1 MNPKI
6 NSIQKMETGSTS
18 RIIGFLTIATIILTA
33 YYLIEGCFLKEGFM
47 PSSLFKLSLIRISS
61 AIIIPLYIAI
71 SGLKKQSLDSSGAL
85 LGVLVAFVLT
95 ITRWCFLWSL
105 MAFFVTSSKA
115 TKYKQEIKKRIE
127 GDAFKPGGQRNWIQV
142 ICNGG
147 VALFMAVQ
155 YLHSIGLEKVI
166 LFAFYK
172 LLA

>member
-1 MNPKI
+1 M
-6 NSIQKMETGSTS
+6 QKMETGSTS
-18 RIIGFLTIATIILTA
+18 RIIGFLTISTLILTA
-33 YYLIEGCFLKEGFM
+33 HYLIEGCFLNTGFI

-85 LGVLVAFVLT
+85 LGVVVAFVLT
-95 ITRWCFLWSL
+95 ITRWCFLWAL

-147 VALFMAVQ
+147 VALFMSVQ
-155 YLHSIGLEKVI
+155 YLHSIGLKEVI
-166 LFAFYK
+166 L
-172 LLA
+172 LSIL

>member
-1 MNPKI
+1 
-6 NSIQKMETGSTS
+6 METGSTS
-18 RIIGFLTIATIILTA
+18 RIIGFLTIATLILTA
-33 YYLIEGCFLKEGFM
+33 YYLIEGCFLDKGFI

-85 LGVLVAFVLT
+85 LGVVVAFVLT
-95 ITRWCFLWSL
+95 ITRWCFLWAL

-155 YLHSIGLEKVI
+155 YLHSIGLEEVI